1 LPLLGLVY
9 IWHIFI
15 QIEVE
20 FMNGYIA
27 IWRSKKIEV
36 YAETSYEAQQKA
48 QKEFGNKKG
57 YEISVVLA
65 EKNVDPETMEGEQ
78 VTHSTQ
84 FV

>member
-1 LPLLGLVY
+1 
-9 IWHIFI
+9 
-15 QIEVE
+15 
-20 FMNGYIA
+20 MNGYIA

-48 QKEFGNKKG
+48 QKEFGKRCKKG